1 MKKIKFNIGIK
12 IIGLM
17 FVLFVTAI
25 SGNLVNGINGFIDGL
40 QSIMKKIKLESSR
53 LEASV
58 LQVSEQITISNLNAD
73 QISSG
78 MDELSNEICP

>member
-12 IIGLM
+12 FIGLM

-25 SGNLVNGINGFIDGL
+25 AGNLVNGINGFIDGL

-58 LQVSEQITISNLNAD
+58 LQVSEQITISNQNAD

>member
-12 IIGLM
+12 IIGLV

>member
-12 IIGLM
+12 FIGLM
-17 FVLFVTAI
+17 FVLLVTAI
-25 SGNLVNGINGFIDGL
+25 AGNLVNGINGFIDGL

-58 LQVSEQITISNLNAD
+58 LQVSEQITISNQNAD